1 MNGMRDW
8 VKLPNVWIEDGG
20 LRDFQWKRGRGANEL
35 AALMVLAVI
44 GHHADPEEGIAQ
56 LTYDHLQ
63 WKAALSRAKIAAGL
77 KILGEREIVEPRPKG
92 RGSYRLAGYDPHK
105 GWAKLPARGLYRN
118 GSVAAFD
125 HFNLRRPAK
134 LNALKLYFLFASR
147 RDRKTNMAKISYEKI
162 EEFAGVPRNRIREA
176 LSVLAANGLV
186 HIEHAAS
193 QIYEHGVAN
202 AYRLAHLDGSR
213 HMGTTGRRL
222 EGLEDVGAF
231 EDA

>member
-8 VKLPNVWIEDGG
+8 VKLPNAWIEDGG
-20 LRDFQWKRGRGANEL
+20 LRDFQWKRGSGADEL

-56 LTYDHLQ
+56 LTYDDLQ

-77 KILGEREIVEPRPKG
+77 KILGEREIVEQRTKG
-92 RGSYRLAGYDPHK
+92 RGSYRLAGYDPHE

-125 HFNLRRPAK
+125 HFNLRRPAE

-147 RDRKTNMAKISYEKI
+147 RDRKTNMANISYEKI

-186 HIEHAAS
+186 HIEHTAS
-193 QIYEHGVAN
+193 RIYEQGVAN
-202 AYRLAHLDGSR
+202 AYRLAHLDSSR